1 MSISKKNGKIELLRF
16 IFSIIIMMH
25 HSRYLLG
32 NERCWFLGG
41 SFAVEFFFIVSGYLM
56 MATIEKQNRE
66 VVSRG
71 LGKETFQFLA
81 KKVKA
86 IYPEV
91 FVSWVIAVLLV
102 SVIKNNSIFATLVL
116 FIDTFFEATLLK
128 MSGLHSVSVNTVT
141 WYISSMLL
149 SMMIM
154 YPLIRKFPDIS
165 TYVVIPLITMILLG
179 YLCGELGSPRN
190 PMKWIGFTYKGNLRA
205 FAEIGLGVIAYKF
218 VEYLSTITL
227 TLPGKIVITL
237 TEWGCY
243 IILIMYMFFEKA
255 GVRDYFFLFVMVL
268 AVSLSFAEKG
278 IDSNIFHH
286 PFVYVLGRFSIPLYL
301 GHIYYAQH
309 LTKVLSVQVFGEAT
323 CMLIYVL
330 LSVVTALII
339 WGGRKNAKNPRAE
352 NYVILN
358 C

>member
-1 MSISKKNGKIELLRF
+1 MSTGKKNGKIELLRF

-32 NERCWFLGG
+32 NERCYFLGG

-56 MATIEKQNRE
+56 MVTIEKRNNE
-66 VVSRG
+66 TASCS
-71 LGKETFQFLA
+71 LGKETFQFLIG
-81 KKVKA
+81 KVKA
-86 IYPEV
+86 IYPEI
-91 FVSWVIAVLLV
+91 FISWIIAVLLV
-102 SVIKNNSIFATLVL
+102 SVIKNNSIFATVVL

-128 MSGLHSVSVNTVT
+128 MSGLHAVSVNAAT

-165 TYVVIPLITMILLG
+165 TYVVIPLISMILLG

-205 FAEIGLGVIAYKF
+205 FSEIGLGVIAYKF
-218 VEYLSTITL
+218 VKYLSTVTL

-243 IILIMYMFFEKA
+243 IALIMYMFFEKA
-255 GVRDYFFLFVMVL
+255 GVRDYFFLFIMML

-278 IDSNIFHH
+278 IDSKLFAHT
-286 PFVYVLGRFSIPLYL
+286 FVYVLGRFSVPLYL

-309 LTKVLSVQVFGEAT
+309 LTKVLSIEVFGEAM
-323 CMLIYVL
+323 CMVIYVL
-330 LSVVTALII
+330 LSVITAGTI
-339 WGGRKNAKNPRAE
+339 WGGYKNAKNSCAE